1 VRPRER
7 EHLGDARGA
16 VAVANPVIYVHWWS
30 RRPLLTDSK
39 GAVMAEGRRKP
50 VVGPE
55 TRAPIEDAGPER
67 GNRFAM
73 GANIRIVHDQVKVAE
88 IDSELGKRFEVHS
101 DEPPNL
107 GGDDEFPQPLHYVA
121 AGIGF

>member
-1 VRPRER
+1 
-7 EHLGDARGA
+7 
-16 VAVANPVIYVHWWS
+16 
-30 RRPLLTDSK
+30 
-39 GAVMAEGRRKP
+39 MAERRRKP

-73 GANIRIVHDQVKVAE
+73 AAYIRILHDQVKVAE
-88 IDSELGKRFEVHS
+88 IDSELGKRFEVRS

>member
-1 VRPRER
+1 MTESP
-7 EHLGDARGA
+7 
-16 VAVANPVIYVHWWS
+16 
-30 RRPLLTDSK
+30 
-39 GAVMAEGRRKP
+39 RKP

-67 GNRFAM
+67 GHHFAM
-73 GANIRIVHDQVKVAE
+73 GAHIRIVHDQVKVAE
-88 IDSELGKRFEVHS
+88 IDSELGARFEVHS

-107 GGDDEFPQPLHYVA
+107 GGDDDFPQPLHYVA

>member
-1 VRPRER
+1 MPE
-7 EHLGDARGA
+7 
-16 VAVANPVIYVHWWS
+16 P
-30 RRPLLTDSK
+30 
-39 GAVMAEGRRKP
+39 RRKP

-55 TRAPIEDAGPER
+55 TRAPIKEAGPER

-73 GANIRIVHDQVKVAE
+73 GAHIRILHDQVKVAD
-88 IDSELGKRFEVHS
+88 IDSELGKRFEVHC

-121 AGIGF
+121 AAIGF

>member
-1 VRPRER
+1 
-7 EHLGDARGA
+7 
-16 VAVANPVIYVHWWS
+16 
-30 RRPLLTDSK
+30 
-39 GAVMAEGRRKP
+39 MAERRRKP

>member
-1 VRPRER
+1 
-7 EHLGDARGA
+7 
-16 VAVANPVIYVHWWS
+16 
-30 RRPLLTDSK
+30 
-39 GAVMAEGRRKP
+39 MADTRHKP
-50 VVGPE
+50 VVGPD
-55 TRAPIEDAGPER
+55 TRAPIKEAGPER

-73 GANIRIVHDQVKVAE
+73 GAHIRIVHDQVKRAE

>member
-1 VRPRER
+1 M
-7 EHLGDARGA
+7 
-16 VAVANPVIYVHWWS
+16 
-30 RRPLLTDSK
+30 
-39 GAVMAEGRRKP
+39 MAEARRNP
-50 VVGPE
+50 VVGPD
-55 TRAPIEDAGPER
+55 TRSPIEEAGPER

-73 GANIRIVHDQVKVAE
+73 GAHIRIVHDQVKRAE
-88 IDSELGKRFEVHS
+88 IDSELGKRFEVYC